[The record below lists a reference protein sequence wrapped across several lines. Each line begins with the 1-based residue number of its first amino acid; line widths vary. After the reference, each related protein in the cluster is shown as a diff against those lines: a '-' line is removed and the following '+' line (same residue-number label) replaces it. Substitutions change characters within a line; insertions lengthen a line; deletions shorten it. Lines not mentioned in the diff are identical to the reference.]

1 MFLNNIDGA
10 QENESEIY
18 TKCIYN
24 VTLHLSHMISKLI
37 WLFLRSA
44 EADLRFSLHGGWLF
58 HHHIFI
64 HLSNSWDLWNFWKFD
79 TEWSK
84 LILFDLGKSFFL

>member
-10 QENESEIY
+10 TVNESEIY

-24 VTLHLSHMISKLI
+24 VDPTLTNRSHDIKVDMVVT
-37 WLFLRSA
+37 LRSA
-44 EADLRFSLHGGWLF
+44 EAVLRFSLHG
-58 HHHIFI
+58 HHHVLFFG
-64 HLSNSWDLWNFWKFD
+64 SSSWDLWDFRKFD

-84 LILFDLGKSFFL
+84 LILFNLGESLFF